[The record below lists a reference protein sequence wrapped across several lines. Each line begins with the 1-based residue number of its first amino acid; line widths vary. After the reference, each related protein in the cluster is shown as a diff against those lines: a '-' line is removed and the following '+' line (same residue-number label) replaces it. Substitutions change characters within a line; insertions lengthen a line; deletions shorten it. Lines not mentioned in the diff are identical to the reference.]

1 MKIIAG
7 FSGYGRNFAVAKRK
21 AEKVQTTRYSGFIL
35 PQKSGR
41 TMIKI
46 KKVIKYQ
53 FSVLRTP

>member
-21 AEKVQTTRYSGFIL
+21 AEKVQYSGFIL

-46 KKVIKYQ
+46 KKVIKY
-53 FSVLRTP
+53 

>member
-21 AEKVQTTRYSGFIL
+21 AEKVQTTQYSGFIL

-41 TMIKI
+41 TKIKI
-46 KKVIKYQ
+46 KKVIKY
-53 FSVLRTP
+53 

>member
-7 FSGYGRNFAVAKRK
+7 LVVIDATFAVAKRK
-21 AEKVQTTRYSGFIL
+21 AEKVQATYSGYIL

-46 KKVIKYQ
+46 KKVMK
-53 FSVLRTP
+53 